1 MSCYK
6 VNSTLDG
13 SVESAFKEENNC
25 TKGKDDE
32 WENILNTKE
41 RFPIISITVIDND
54 GKEDNIQLK
63 NGALNN
69 SDSPDSYWSR
79 FFWAKF
85 IRAKIQEKGTN
96 CCFRRLDQ
104 ILTYLERN
112 LPIVSQKDDDQNNKL
127 LYKQLTVIY
136 LLEMA
141 AAGEGVD

>member
-1 MSCYK
+1 MNAQDFERFEKLERANAQIDVWIDEEKYEKVMSCYK

-85 IRAKIQEKGTN
+85 IRAKIQEEVK
-96 CCFRRLDQ
+96 
-104 ILTYLERN
+104 
-112 LPIVSQKDDDQNNKL
+112 K
-127 LYKQLTVIY
+127 
-136 LLEMA
+136 
-141 AAGEGVD
+141 